1 MSRKESPEPA
11 AEQVVFLPLSEL
23 HPFPN
28 HPFRVVDDEKMREM
42 AASIQGCGV
51 LLPGIARIRPEGGYE
66 IVSGHRRKRA
76 CELAGRE
83 TMPFI
88 VRNMTDDEAVI
99 AMVDTN
105 LQRENILPSERA
117 FALKMKMEAL
127 KHQGKQDFVTS
138 SQVGTKLRADEELAQ
153 LAGES
158 RNQIQRYVR
167 LNNLTPGLLSL
178 VDEGKIAL
186 MPAVELSYLTKDEQT
201 NLYDTIESEDC
212 TPSLSQAQQMR
223 KLSEQGKLNIDAVFG
238 IMTKPKPNQQEKVTL
253 PYPKLPMDKIRRY
266 AKAEPTPQFV
276 QDFLLKAVDH
286 YCRYLDRQ
294 KDRGDR

>member
-1 MSRKESPEPA
+1 MSSKETPEQA

-28 HPFRVVDDEKMREM
+28 HPFRVEDDEKMREM

-76 CELAGRE
+76 CELAGRA

-127 KHQGKQDFVTS
+127 KHQGQRTDLTS
-138 SQVGTKLRADEELAQ
+138 RQVVAKLRSAVEIGQ
-153 LAGES
+153 KTGES
-158 RNQIQRYVR
+158 GRQIQRTIR
-167 LNNLTPGLLSL
+167 LTSLEPSLLHM
-178 VDEGKIAL
+178 VDDRKLAFN
-186 MPAVELSYLTKDEQT
+186 PAVELSFLKPEEQERLAAAMDEAQT
-201 NLYDTIESEDC
+201 
-212 TPSLSQAQQMR
+212 TPSLSQAQRLKKASQ
-223 KLSEQGKLNIDAVFG
+223 EGKLTDDLLRGVMAETKKPTQDKSYLNNPQIRKYFPKSWTIDRIEAIVL
-238 IMTKPKPNQQEKVTL
+238 KLVKAWYQSQLKKKQQSL
-253 PYPKLPMDKIRRY
+253 
-266 AKAEPTPQFV
+266 
-276 QDFLLKAVDH
+276 
-286 YCRYLDRQ
+286 
-294 KDRGDR
+294 

>member
-1 MSRKESPEPA
+1 MSRKESPEQA

-28 HPFRVVDDEKMREM
+28 HPFRVMDDEKMREM

-76 CELAGRE
+76 CELAGRA

-127 KHQGKQDFVTS
+127 KHQGQRTDLTS
-138 SQVGTKLRADEELAQ
+138 RQVVAKLRSAVEIGQ
-153 LAGES
+153 KTGES
-158 RNQIQRYVR
+158 GRQIQRTIR
-167 LNNLTPGLLSL
+167 LTSLEPSLLHM
-178 VDEGKIAL
+178 VDDRKLAFN
-186 MPAVELSYLTKDEQT
+186 PAVELSFLKPEEQEKIAAAMDEAQT
-201 NLYDTIESEDC
+201 
-212 TPSLSQAQQMR
+212 TPSLSQAQRLKKASQ
-223 KLSEQGKLNIDAVFG
+223 EGKLTDDLLRGVMAETKKPTQDKSYLNNPQIRKYFPKSWTIDRIEAIVL
-238 IMTKPKPNQQEKVTL
+238 KLVKAWYQSQLKKKQQSL
-253 PYPKLPMDKIRRY
+253 
-266 AKAEPTPQFV
+266 
-276 QDFLLKAVDH
+276 
-286 YCRYLDRQ
+286 
-294 KDRGDR
+294 

>member
-1 MSRKESPEPA
+1 MSRKETPEQA

-28 HPFRVVDDEKMREM
+28 HPFRVEDDEKMQEM

-88 VRNMTDDEAVI
+88 VRSMTDDEAVI

-127 KHQGKQDFVTS
+127 KHQGKRTDLTS
-138 SQVGTKLRADEELAQ
+138 RQVVGKLESADKVGIEL
-153 LAGES
+153 GES
-158 RNQIQRYVR
+158 GRQIQRTIR
-167 LNNLTPGLLSL
+167 LTSLEPSLLHM
-178 VDEGKIAL
+178 VDDRKLAFN
-186 MPAVELSYLTKDEQT
+186 PAVELSFLKPEEQEKIAAAMDEAQT
-201 NLYDTIESEDC
+201 
-212 TPSLSQAQQMR
+212 TPSLSQAQRLKKASQ
-223 KLSEQGKLNIDAVFG
+223 EGKLTDDLLRGVMAETKKPTRDKSYLNNPQIRKYFPKSWTIDRIEAIVL
-238 IMTKPKPNQQEKVTL
+238 KLVKAWYQSQLKKKQQSL
-253 PYPKLPMDKIRRY
+253 
-266 AKAEPTPQFV
+266 
-276 QDFLLKAVDH
+276 
-286 YCRYLDRQ
+286 
-294 KDRGDR
+294 

>member
-1 MSRKESPEPA
+1 MNRKESPEQA

-28 HPFRVVDDEKMREM
+28 HPFRVVDDEKMQEM

-76 CELAGRE
+76 CELAGRA

-117 FALKMKMEAL
+117 FALKMKMEEQSNL
-127 KHQGKQDFVTS
+127 S
-138 SQVGTKLRADEELAQ
+138 RSQVQRTIRLTSLEPSLLHMVDDRKLAF
-153 LAGES
+153 
-158 RNQIQRYVR
+158 N
-167 LNNLTPGLLSL
+167 
-178 VDEGKIAL
+178 
-186 MPAVELSYLTKDEQT
+186 PAVELSFLKPEEQERLAAAMDEAQT
-201 NLYDTIESEDC
+201 
-212 TPSLSQAQQMR
+212 TPSLSQAQRLKKASQ
-223 KLSEQGKLNIDAVFG
+223 EGKLTDDLLRGVMAETKKPTQDKSYLNNPQIRKYFPKSWTIDRIEAIVL
-238 IMTKPKPNQQEKVTL
+238 KLVKAWYQSQLKKKQQSL
-253 PYPKLPMDKIRRY
+253 
-266 AKAEPTPQFV
+266 
-276 QDFLLKAVDH
+276 
-286 YCRYLDRQ
+286 
-294 KDRGDR
+294 

>member
-1 MSRKESPEPA
+1 MSRKETPEQA
-11 AEQVVFLPLSEL
+11 AEQVVFLHLSEL

-76 CELAGRE
+76 CELAGRV

-105 LQRENILPSERA
+105 LQRENILPSERV

-127 KHQGKQDFVTS
+127 KHQGQRTDLTS
-138 SQVGTKLRADEELAQ
+138 RQVVAKLRSAVEIGQ
-153 LAGES
+153 KTGES
-158 RNQIQRYVR
+158 GRQIQRTIR
-167 LNNLTPGLLSL
+167 LTSLEPSLLHM
-178 VDEGKIAL
+178 VDDRKLAFN
-186 MPAVELSYLTKDEQT
+186 PAVELSFLKPEEQERLAAAMDEAQT
-201 NLYDTIESEDC
+201 
-212 TPSLSQAQQMR
+212 TPSLSQAQRLKKASQ
-223 KLSEQGKLNIDAVFG
+223 EGKLTDDLLRGVMAETKKPTQDKSYLNNPQIRKYFPKSWTIDRIEAIVL
-238 IMTKPKPNQQEKVTL
+238 KLVKAWYQSQLKKKQQSL
-253 PYPKLPMDKIRRY
+253 
-266 AKAEPTPQFV
+266 
-276 QDFLLKAVDH
+276 
-286 YCRYLDRQ
+286 
-294 KDRGDR
+294 

>member
-1 MSRKESPEPA
+1 MSRKESPEQA

-76 CELAGRE
+76 CELAGRA

-127 KHQGKQDFVTS
+127 KHQGQRTDLTS
-138 SQVGTKLRADEELAQ
+138 RQVVAKLRSAVEIGQ
-153 LAGES
+153 KTGES
-158 RNQIQRYVR
+158 GRQIQRTIR
-167 LNNLTPGLLSL
+167 LTSLEPSLLHM
-178 VDEGKIAL
+178 VDDRKLAFN
-186 MPAVELSYLTKDEQT
+186 PAVELSFLKPEEQEKIAAAMDEAQT
-201 NLYDTIESEDC
+201 
-212 TPSLSQAQQMR
+212 TPSLSQAQRLKKASQ
-223 KLSEQGKLNIDAVFG
+223 EGKLTDDLLRGVMAETKKPTQDKSYLNNPQIRKYFPKSWTIDRIEAIILKLV
-238 IMTKPKPNQQEKVTL
+238 KAWYQSQLKKKQQSL
-253 PYPKLPMDKIRRY
+253 
-266 AKAEPTPQFV
+266 
-276 QDFLLKAVDH
+276 
-286 YCRYLDRQ
+286 
-294 KDRGDR
+294 

>member
-1 MSRKESPEPA
+1 MSRKESPEQA

-51 LLPGIARIRPEGGYE
+51 LLPGIARVRPEGGYE

-99 AMVDTN
+99 AMVDTT

-127 KHQGKQDFVTS
+127 KHQGQRTDLTS
-138 SQVGTKLRADEELAQ
+138 RQVVAKLRSAVEIGQ
-153 LAGES
+153 KTGES
-158 RNQIQRYVR
+158 GRQIQRAIR
-167 LNNLTPGLLSL
+167 LTSLEPSLLHM
-178 VDEGKIAL
+178 VDDRKLAFN
-186 MPAVELSYLTKDEQT
+186 PAVELSFLKPEEQEKLAAAMDEAQT
-201 NLYDTIESEDC
+201 
-212 TPSLSQAQQMR
+212 TPSLSQAQRLKKASQ
-223 KLSEQGKLNIDAVFG
+223 EGKLTDDLLRGVMAETKKPTQDKSYLNNPQIRKYFPKSWTIDRIEAIVL
-238 IMTKPKPNQQEKVTL
+238 KLVKAWYQSQLKKKQQSL
-253 PYPKLPMDKIRRY
+253 
-266 AKAEPTPQFV
+266 
-276 QDFLLKAVDH
+276 
-286 YCRYLDRQ
+286 
-294 KDRGDR
+294 

>member
-1 MSRKESPEPA
+1 MSRKESPEQA

-127 KHQGKQDFVTS
+127 KHQGQRTDLTS
-138 SQVGTKLRADEELAQ
+138 RQVVAKLRSAVEIGQ
-153 LAGES
+153 KTGES
-158 RNQIQRYVR
+158 GRQIQRAIR
-167 LNNLTPGLLSL
+167 LTSLEPSLLHM
-178 VDEGKIAL
+178 VDDRKLAFN
-186 MPAVELSYLTKDEQT
+186 PAVELSFLKPEEQEKIAAAMDEAQT
-201 NLYDTIESEDC
+201 
-212 TPSLSQAQQMR
+212 TPSLSQAQRLKKASQ
-223 KLSEQGKLNIDAVFG
+223 EGKLTDDLLRGVMAETKKPTQDKSYLNNPQIRKYFPKSWTIDRIEAIVL
-238 IMTKPKPNQQEKVTL
+238 KLVKAWYQSQLKKKQQSL
-253 PYPKLPMDKIRRY
+253 
-266 AKAEPTPQFV
+266 
-276 QDFLLKAVDH
+276 
-286 YCRYLDRQ
+286 
-294 KDRGDR
+294 

>member
-1 MSRKESPEPA
+1 MSRKDSPEQA

-105 LQRENILPSERA
+105 L
-117 FALKMKMEAL
+117 
-127 KHQGKQDFVTS
+127 
-138 SQVGTKLRADEELAQ
+138 
-153 LAGES
+153 
-158 RNQIQRYVR
+158 
-167 LNNLTPGLLSL
+167 
-178 VDEGKIAL
+178 
-186 MPAVELSYLTKDEQT
+186 
-201 NLYDTIESEDC
+201 
-212 TPSLSQAQQMR
+212 
-223 KLSEQGKLNIDAVFG
+223 
-238 IMTKPKPNQQEKVTL
+238 
-253 PYPKLPMDKIRRY
+253 
-266 AKAEPTPQFV
+266 
-276 QDFLLKAVDH
+276 
-286 YCRYLDRQ
+286 
-294 KDRGDR
+294 